1 MFDIGD
7 CGPPQPT
14 MIRSG
19 KQDLVCSLEIFELY
33 IVVDLCGNTVGIAL
47 NQRVQGPNPAVPV
60 EPERASAISRQL
72 PSAAPCPA
80 VGATRR
86 PPRDRPG
93 SRRSGLPG
101 DRGFPPCAAAR
112 GPDPERLGHVRY
124 CQVPSLPQLEH
135 QPVATAVV
143 VAVDEPRN
151 AVAVVPSL
159 KVDYLPATALA
170 AVLPQVLLKPPDRD
184 RSQGFQGKAGS
195 KCESSAS
202 DTGGIGQP

>member
-7 CGPPQPT
+7 CAPPQPT

-19 KQDLVCSLEIFELY
+19 KQDLVCTLEIFELY
-33 IVVDLCGNTVGIAL
+33 IVVDLCGNTVGTTL
-47 NQRVQGPNPAVPV
+47 NQRVQGPNPAVPI

-93 SRRSGLPG
+93 PADPGCPGIEGSLPA
-101 DRGFPPCAAAR
+101 PQAR

-143 VAVDEPRN
+143 VAVDEPGN
-151 AVAVVPSL
+151 TVAVVPSL

-170 AVLPQVLLKPPDRD
+170 AVLPGSPEATARERHRALDRCSESVATRVR
-184 RSQGFQGKAGS
+184 RSR
-195 KCESSAS
+195 
-202 DTGGIGQP
+202 P